1 MIAQTGL
8 SPRQKAAIIVRLL
21 LDEDEMVTL
30 DSFNGDRQALL
41 FEEMARMELID
52 RQTRDNVIE
61 EFCESLDSVGVTFP
75 GDLDGTL
82 EIMSEKLS
90 KDSSDRLRRLVM
102 ISGRGD
108 PWPRILELPQ
118 EDIDSLAAS
127 ESVELVAVMLSKL
140 PVEQA
145 AKTYTGMEPER
156 ARLLAQAMA
165 MTRDISPQ
173 AMRRVGLVLAQAAD
187 ALPRPA
193 METKASDRMGDML
206 NFANAEL
213 RDDVLEMLDQE
224 DKEFAQDVRRAI
236 FVFAHIPMRVEPK
249 DIPRIVR
256 DVNQQ
261 NLIRALSQ
269 TSREDAAAAEF
280 ILSNLSRRLAESLR
294 EEMDSLGSVRPQE
307 AEAAANEIVVL
318 IRRLAEE
325 EELKLIPPKDEDDSA
340 EG

>member
-21 LDEDEMVTL
+21 LDEDETVTL

-41 FEEMARMELID
+41 FEEMARMELVD

-61 EFCESLDSVGVTFP
+61 EFCNSLESVGVTFP

-82 EIMSEKLS
+82 EIMSDKLS

-108 PWPRILELPQ
+108 PWPRILELSPD
-118 EDIDSLAAS
+118 DIEALASS
-127 ESVELVAVMLSKL
+127 EAVELVAVMLSKL

-145 AKTYTGMEPER
+145 AKTYAAMDPER
-156 ARLLAQAMA
+156 ARLIAQAMA

-173 AMRRVGLVLAQAAD
+173 SLRRVGLVLAQAAD

-213 RDDVLEMLDQE
+213 RDGVLEMLDQE
-224 DKEFAQDVRRAI
+224 DEEFAQDVRRAI
-236 FVFAHIPMRVEPK
+236 FVFAHIPTRVEPK
-249 DIPRIVR
+249 DVPRIVR
-256 DVNQQ
+256 DMNQQ
-261 NLIRALSQ
+261 ILVRALCQ
-269 TSREDAAAAEF
+269 TSDEDSAAAEF
-280 ILSNLSRRLAESLR
+280 ILSNLSRRMAETLR
-294 EEMDSLGSVRPQE
+294 EEIESLGSVRPQD
-307 AEAAANEIVVL
+307 AEAAANDVVVL

-325 EELKLIPPKDEDDSA
+325 EELKLIPPKDD
-340 EG
+340 